1 MSINYLTLIS
11 LILND
16 LKVYII
22 ILMNLILLSN
32 DDVGFDIDDSEQWDD
47 AMHLLG
53 PSNKNYSNHQVGV
66 Y

>member
-1 MSINYLTLIS
+1 
-11 LILND
+11 
-16 LKVYII
+16 
-22 ILMNLILLSN
+22 MNLILLSN

>member
-1 MSINYLTLIS
+1 MSINYLTSIS

-32 DDVGFDIDDSEQWDD
+32 DDVGFDIDDSEQ
-47 AMHLLG
+47 
-53 PSNKNYSNHQVGV
+53 
-66 Y
+66 

>member
-1 MSINYLTLIS
+1 MSINYLTSIS

-32 DDVGFDIDDSEQWDD
+32 DDDGFDIDDSEE
-47 AMHLLG
+47 
-53 PSNKNYSNHQVGV
+53 
-66 Y
+66 